1 MLKAYKYRIYPN
13 QNQVQKM
20 AQAFGCA
27 RFLFNQCLAWWIDEW
42 QRAKNV
48 DEPMNKL
55 PLVTYFKKD
64 NPFLNDVDSL
74 VLMNARRH
82 FEQAMKNYFESKQG
96 KRKGKYVGFPKFK
109 SKHKSKNAFQTNS
122 VNGNI
127 VILTDTN
134 EIKIPKI
141 GKIKARLHRLPMD
154 NGKIILATVTQGSDG
169 KYAIS
174 IVIEY
179 ADMKPERTIDPN
191 NLKVVGLDM
200 SLSNFVISSDEED
213 DDTRTKYIRQYRKN
227 EKRLARLNRR
237 LSKKQKGSNN
247 REKARKVLSKTH
259 SHIANCRKDFVCKQA
274 LHFAKKYDVVVLE
287 DIDLQ
292 NMSKALSLGKSVMD
306 LGFGE
311 FRTRLQWKCNE
322 NGSYL
327 VKADKWF
334 PSSKTCNACGHVN
347 KGLKLSDREWVC
359 TECGTVHDR
368 DLNAARNLRD
378 YFIKILNTAGTAG
391 INACGEM
398 STTLRE
404 TLRQVISMKQ
414 EVPHFKEG

>member
-13 QNQVQKM
+13 ETQAQKM

-27 RFLFNQCLAWWIDEW
+27 RFLYNQCLGWWKDEW
-42 QRAKNV
+42 LRAKSV
-48 DEPMNKL
+48 DEPMNRL

-64 NPFLNDVDSL
+64 NDFLNEVDSL

-82 FEQAMKNYFESKQG
+82 FEQAMKNYFDSKQG
-96 KRKGKYVGFPKFK
+96 KRKGRYVGFPKFK
-109 SKHKSKNAFQTNS
+109 SKHKSKRAFQTNN

-127 VILTDTN
+127 VILADTE
-134 EIKIPKI
+134 EIKIPKM
-141 GKIKARLHRLPMD
+141 GRIKARLHRLPMD
-154 NGKIILATVTQGSDG
+154 DGKIVSATVTQGRDG

-179 ADMKPERTIDPN
+179 ADMQSSRNIDPN
-191 NLKVVGLDM
+191 ELKVVGLDM
-200 SLSNFVISSDEED
+200 SLASFVVSSDEED
-213 DDTRTKYIRQYRKN
+213 DGTRTKYIRQYRKN
-227 EKRLARLNRR
+227 EKKLARLNRKMHR
-237 LSKKQKGSNN
+237 RRKGSNN
-247 REKARKVLSKTH
+247 REKARIILAREHAYVT
-259 SHIANCRKDFVCKQA
+259 NCRRDFVCKQA
-274 LHFAKKYDVVVLE
+274 LHFARKYDVIILE
-287 DIDLQ
+287 DINLQ
-292 NMSKALSLGKSVMD
+292 NMSKALNLGKSVMD

-322 NGSYL
+322 YGSYL
-327 VKADKWF
+327 IKADKWF

-359 TECGTVHDR
+359 TECGTVHNR
-368 DLNAARNLRD
+368 DLNAAKNLRD

-391 INACGEM
+391 IDACGEM

-414 EVPHFKEG
+414 EAPRFREG

>member
-64 NPFLNDVDSL
+64 NTFLNDVDSL

-109 SKHKSKNAFQTNS
+109 SKHKSKNAFQTNC

-127 VILTDTN
+127 VILADTN

-141 GKIKARLHRLPMD
+141 GKIKARLHRLPID
-154 NGKIILATVTQGSDG
+154 NGKIVSATVAQGGDG

-179 ADMKPERTIDPN
+179 ADMKPKRTIDPN
-191 NLKVVGLDM
+191 NIKVVGLDM

-227 EKRLARLNRR
+227 EKRLARLSRR

-247 REKARKVLSKTH
+247 REKARKVLSKAH

-274 LHFAKKYDVVVLE
+274 LYFAKKYDVIVLE
-287 DIDLQ
+287 DINLQ
-292 NMSKALSLGKSVMD
+292 SMSKALNLAKSIMD

-347 KGLKLSDREWVC
+347 KELRLSEREWVC
-359 TECGTVHDR
+359 TECGAVHDR

-404 TLRQVISMKQ
+404 TLKQVVSMKQ
-414 EVPHFKEG
+414 EAPHFREG